1 MNKTTTDSMAPCAL
15 RPATP
20 ADAAQLTGI
29 YNPYVLTTPISFE
42 ESAIGA
48 DEMAARIAKSAAAG
62 LPWLVAEHAGHVVG
76 YAYASPWRE
85 RAAYRFAVECTVYTA
100 PARQRRGIGS
110 ALYRA
115 LFERLAQ
122 GPWHTVIA
130 GIALPNAA
138 SVALHEKMG
147 LRKVAHLSEVGFKFG
162 RWHDVGYWQR
172 LL

>member
-1 MNKTTTDSMAPCAL
+1 MTDKLAPCAL
-15 RPATP
+15 REATA
-20 ADAAQLTGI
+20 ADAARLAEI
-29 YNPYVLTTPISFE
+29 YNPYVLTTPVSFE
-42 ESAIGA
+42 ESAVGA
-48 DEMAARIAKSAAAG
+48 DEMAARIAKTAAAG
-62 LPWLVAEHAGHVVG
+62 LPWLVAEDAGRIAA

-85 RAAYRFAVECTVYTA
+85 RSAYRFAVECTVYAA
-100 PARQRRGIGS
+100 PEGQRRGVGS

-138 SVALHEKMG
+138 SVALHERMG
-147 LRKVAHLSEVGFKFG
+147 MRKVAHLSEVGFKFG

-172 LL
+172 PL